1 MTSSR
6 REQVLRHGG
15 RPSDTPEVIVV
26 ALFGLGL
33 LTVPL
38 TGGRLGRLA
47 DLRLRRWGV
56 LLVAFVLQLVALKG
70 GLPHNVAAGLNLS
83 TYALGIWYLAANL
96 HIPGM
101 WLVGLGTATN
111 VLAIVAN
118 QGIMPT
124 TEEALATA
132 GLSSG
137 NGATFVNSAV
147 LPDARIEFFGDI
159 FAVPKGLPLHNVF
172 SVGDILIILGALVA
186 VHRICRSRLLP
197 RTGGDFEMLR
207 RNRSFMSLW
216 VAQGVSSIGDWVY
229 TIAVAAS
236 LAGRDAD
243 PSVFATL
250 LIVQVA
256 PAALMGAL
264 GGPLVD
270 RLPRKTVMI
279 CGDLFRGLAVASLFL
294 VGTPS
299 IPHLYI
305 VAGLLGLLGALA
317 QPALQASL
325 PNVVPP
331 KQLVAANALVSA
343 TFNGAVMIGPVIGG
357 VLVARLGFG
366 PAIFINGVSFLVSAA
381 MVARV
386 FLPPQPPCDEKWH
399 PVRELREGFRYM
411 SRTPLVRA
419 AIVVM
424 GLVMLA
430 AAIKSP
436 VEPLFVLRV
445 LHGEP
450 ATLGFLGGAWGVG
463 MVLGSILAPSA
474 ARALPREQLLWGGI
488 GTVGVSVVAASQ
500 AESLGPVIVLWL
512 LAGMGNALG
521 TVCYESLLQERTPDE
536 VRGRVLSAS
545 EAVLDAAF
553 LGGVGLAAWLGS
565 ELGPRGAIT
574 AAGTVFLLAALL
586 SRVLLERRMPAFAS
600 VPVLDVDEADELLAL
615 AEAADVLAD
624 AGAEEGPGHLGGVGG
639 VRGDEAV
646 GEVPE
651 RVLVGQW
658 FGLGDVEGGPAD
670 PLFSQGGD
678 EVIGDH
684 VLAASHVHQPGV
696 GLHHSQLRRRHDAL
710 RLRRERQG
718 QYDEVG
724 ASQGVVQA
732 VDGEGACPTC
742 EWLGLATDDCCIDPE
757 RGQQAQQ
764 RRRDA
769 ARAHDGDA
777 GAEEAAAG
785 GRAPGAGDRA
795 LVEVP

>member
-1 MTSSR
+1 
-6 REQVLRHGG
+6 
-15 RPSDTPEVIVV
+15 VIVV

-47 DLRLRRWGV
+47 DLRLRRWGI
-56 LLVAFVLQLVALKG
+56 LALAFVLQLVALKG
-70 GLPHNVAAGLNLS
+70 GLPENVAAGLNLS

-101 WLVGLGTATN
+101 WLVALGTGTN
-111 VLAIVAN
+111 ILAMVAN
-118 QGIMPT
+118 KGIMPT
-124 TEEALATA
+124 TEKALESA
-132 GLSSG
+132 GLSTG
-137 NGATFVNSAV
+137 NGSTFVNSAV

-197 RTGGDFEMLR
+197 RTGGDFERLR

-216 VAQGVSSIGDWVY
+216 IAQGVSSIGDWVY

-236 LAGRDAD
+236 LAGREAD
-243 PSVFATL
+243 PGVFATL

-299 IPHLYI
+299 VAHLYV
-305 VAGLLGLLGALA
+305 VAACLGLLGALA
-317 QPALQASL
+317 QPALHASL
-325 PNVVPP
+325 PNVVAPN
-331 KQLVAANALVSA
+331 QLVAANALVSA
-343 TFNGAVMIGPVIGG
+343 TFNGAVMVGPVIGG
-357 VLVARLGFG
+357 VLVARLGFA
-366 PAIFINGVSFLVSAA
+366 PAIFLNGVSFLVSAA

-386 FLPPQPPCDEKWH
+386 LLPPQPPCDARWS
-399 PVRELREGFRYM
+399 PLRELRDGFRYM

-419 AIVVM
+419 ALAVM

-430 AAIKSP
+430 AAMKSP

-463 MVLGSILAPSA
+463 MVLGSMLAPGA
-474 ARALPREQLLWGGI
+474 ARTWAREHLLWAGI
-488 GTVGVSVVAASQ
+488 GAVGVAVVAASQ
-500 AESLGPVIVLWL
+500 TESLSTVLVLWL
-512 LAGMGNALG
+512 VAGMGNAVG

-553 LGGVGLAAWLGS
+553 LGGVGLAAWLGAQ
-565 ELGPRGAIT
+565 LGPRGAIT
-574 AAGTVFLLAALL
+574 AAGTVFLFAALL
-586 SRVLLERRMPAFAS
+586 SRVLLERRLPAS
-600 VPVLDVDEADELLAL
+600 VPVLEVDTAGAVEIADEDRAEPVPTPLDEAPSPARTGAVVGPRPERVAIGQWFGVGHLQGGPTEPEVAPDVDEA
-615 AEAADVLAD
+615 
-624 AGAEEGPGHLGGVGG
+624 AGM
-639 VRGDEAV
+639 
-646 GEVPE
+646 
-651 RVLVGQW
+651 
-658 FGLGDVEGGPAD
+658 GLE
-670 PLFSQGGD
+670 
-678 EVIGDH
+678 
-684 VLAASHVHQPGV
+684 
-696 GLHHSQLRRRHDAL
+696 HSTLRRRHDVAD
-710 RLRRERQG
+710 LRRGQG
-718 QYDEVG
+718 P
-724 ASQGVVQA
+724 QA
-732 VDGEGACPTC
+732 AGPCPTC
-742 EWLGLATDDCCIDPE
+742 QWLGISADECCAEVD
-757 RGQQAQQ
+757 QAGN
-764 RRRDA
+764 RS
-769 ARAHDGDA
+769 
-777 GAEEAAAG
+777 
-785 GRAPGAGDRA
+785 